1 MRSIRSISRVLV
13 PLAALAV
20 SAGLSACIS
29 VTKTNTEVNASDGS
43 ARSDAQTQVQPAQAV
58 SQSPGQSMTQTARQ
72 AQPAGAGGADLDVA
86 QRMQQL
92 LQTDLTRMPGDRDH
106 ETIFSPIPWPAP
118 SELRLGSGVPGPAYW
133 QNQADHLIAVDF
145 DPVRRR
151 VAAQQRI
158 TYTNNSPHDLDYIW
172 LHLEQNL
179 FRLDSRGA
187 LKSGRGQRF
196 GNRDG
201 FEGGV
206 TIGAA
211 TVRMNTGES
220 ATVPIAIHDTLGRV
234 DLPAALASRGGVA
247 TIDLEWSFTIPPYG
261 SDRLGIETVEQGTV
275 FQLAQWF
282 PAPVRYDD
290 RHGWNTLPY
299 LGAGEFYTDFGTYE
313 VSITAPREFIVG
325 ATGVLANPEEVLTA
339 EQRQRLDQARGT
351 HETVMIRTPEE
362 VDDPASRPAGGGP
375 LTWRFEADDVRTF
388 AWTAS
393 DAFIWDAAAVRN
405 SSANTLVHSLYPREG
420 LPLWAEST
428 DMLRFSIEHFN
439 EKWWEYPYPTA
450 INVNGIVG
458 GMEYPMI
465 LFCRN
470 RTSREG
476 LFGVTDHEI
485 AHNWFP
491 MIVNTDERRHA
502 WMDEGFATFMGIY
515 SFQERFPGQTAR
527 RGNPR
532 AFAERMLEPNQQP
545 IVTYPDQVLGGRLGY
560 LQYAKVSIGLFV
572 LREHVLGPERFD
584 FAFRRYID
592 KWAFKSPRP
601 EDFFRCMEDAAG
613 EDLAWFWRGWFYE
626 TGVLDQ
632 AVAMVEPE
640 TRRGSDASTGRQ
652 IVTLLNKGQI
662 VMPVAMSIRLADG
675 QVLERRLP
683 VEIWHLSD
691 RHDAP
696 IETGGVPI
704 VEVTLDPLGILPDVE
719 PANDRWTAPDFEAA
733 RSN

>member
-1 MRSIRSISRVLV
+1 MTPPSLRTIRSSAARAALLTL
-13 PLAALAV
+13 LAA
-20 SAGLSACIS
+20 SLSACIS
-29 VTKTNTEVNASDGS
+29 VVRVQDEGNTSRTSTTGDNSTAGS
-43 ARSDAQTQVQPAQAV
+43 SQPA
-58 SQSPGQSMTQTARQ
+58 SQTA
-72 AQPAGAGGADLDVA
+72 AQPRRTRAVDLPETENTLR
-86 QRMQQL
+86 Q
-92 LQTDLTRMPGDRDH
+92 PGDRD
-106 ETIFSPIPWPAP
+106 EITIFSPLPWPAP

-133 QNQADHLIAVDF
+133 QNTADHRIDVDF
-145 DPVRRR
+145 DPDARTIT
-151 VAAQQRI
+151 ATQRI
-158 TYTNNSPHDLDYIW
+158 TYTNNSPHELDYVW

-179 FRLDSRGA
+179 FRGDSRGA

-206 TIGAA
+206 TIGDAI
-211 TVRMNTGES
+211 VRLGS
-220 ATVPIAIHDTLGRV
+220 GQRATVPIAIHDTLGRV
-234 DLPAALASRGGVA
+234 ELPAGLRANGGSV
-247 TIDLEWSFTIPPYG
+247 TIDLSWSFTIPPYG
-261 SDRLGIETVEQGTV
+261 SDRHGIEEVEQGTV

-282 PAPVRYDD
+282 PTTVRYDD

-299 LGAGEFYTDFGTYE
+299 LGAGEFYTDFGRYE

-325 ATGVLANPEEVLTA
+325 ATGELANPGEVLTA
-339 EQRQRLDQARGT
+339 EQQRRLNEARGT
-351 HETVMIRTPEE
+351 HETVMIIDADE
-362 VDDPASRPAGGGP
+362 VGATGTRPAGAGD
-375 LTWRFEADDVRTF
+375 LTWRFVADDVRTF

-405 SSANTLVHSLYPREG
+405 SSANTLVHSLYPKEG

-439 EKWWEYPYPTA
+439 EQWWEYPYPTA

-502 WMDEGFATFMGIY
+502 WMDEGFVSFMGIY
-515 SFQERFPGQTAR
+515 SFAERFPGQTAR

-532 AFAERMLEPNQQP
+532 AFASRMLEPNQQP
-545 IVTYPDQVLGGRLGY
+545 IVTAPDQVFQGRLGY
-560 LQYAKVSIGLFV
+560 LQYGKVAIGLFI
-572 LREHVLGPERFD
+572 LREQILGPERFD
-584 FAFRRYID
+584 FAFRRYINE
-592 KWAFKSPRP
+592 WSFKSPRP

-613 EDLAWFWRGWFYE
+613 EDLSWFWRGWFYE

-632 AVAMVEPE
+632 AVVSVEPE
-640 TRRGSDASTGRQ
+640 INRDTGEATGQ
-652 IVTLLNKGQI
+652 YLVTIRNNGEL
-662 VMPVAMSIRLADG
+662 VMPVEMTIALADG
-675 QVLERRLP
+675 RVLERRLP
-683 VEIWHLSD
+683 VETWHL
-691 RHDAP
+691 HNQHVAP
-696 IETGGVPI
+696 IDTNGAI
-704 VEVTLDPLGILPDVE
+704 IQSVTLDPNGLLPDVAPE
-719 PANDRWTAPDFEAA
+719 NDRWSIND
-733 RSN
+733 